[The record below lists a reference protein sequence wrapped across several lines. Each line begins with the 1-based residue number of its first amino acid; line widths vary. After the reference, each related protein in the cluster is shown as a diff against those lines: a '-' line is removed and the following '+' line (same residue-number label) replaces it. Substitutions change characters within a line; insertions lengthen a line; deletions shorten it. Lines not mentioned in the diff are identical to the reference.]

1 MSWRSI
7 DESPRRRPPKAAPS
21 PAPSGDRAFR
31 WMESA
36 AICLGSVLAHALL
49 GFILVMFYLEVRL
62 EPEQTFSVTIW
73 RDAKGKDVLR
83 IGAPEQGPPSK
94 GADLPPEP
102 PKKEE
107 PKAPPPPP
115 EVKPEPAPPPPPA
128 PEPVVKA
135 PEPVAPPPPTP
146 EPEGG
151 VKDPQPP
158 GPATIGAGASA
169 GAPKSDTPGVAKASA
184 SEGDVTEAD
193 IDRDPT
199 AAIRRRRAGTLS
211 SLQGGSRR
219 DIVVVTGSYDHIQEV
234 LDRLE
239 IPYSIIDPEQLPRT
253 DLSSCKLLL
262 VNCHNSYAS
271 GMFRIGETGPLQ
283 KEIDDLEAKEAALTR
298 RVQETKDKRKVFE
311 YGIELFKVTSQLSA
325 SREQLAA
332 VTGATRVV
340 ENIRKFVASGG
351 YLFTSD
357 WGLSI
362 LERAFPGTVKNGG
375 NIGPR
380 TVSLRPHAGVK
391 GGLLDEVFYE
401 GPKTGTVVSRKL
413 LWEVDSGSYAI
424 RIEKPTV
431 EVLVETP
438 DVLRHSAVAVAFTPE
453 KSSGKVLHILSHFE
467 KQATKQGDY
476 ALQNLLV
483 NFLAERAKK

>member
-7 DESPRRRPPKAAPS
+7 DESPRRRRPKPPPAAP
-21 PAPSGDRAFR
+21 PTGDRAFR
-31 WMESA
+31 WMEST
-36 AICLGSVLAHALL
+36 AICLGSVLAHAIL

-73 RDAKGKDVLR
+73 RDAKGKDVLK

-94 GADLPPEP
+94 GSELPPEP
-102 PKKEE
+102 AKVEE
-107 PKAPPPPP
+107 PK
-115 EVKPEPAPPPPPA
+115 PPPA
-128 PEPVVKA
+128 PEPKAEPAPAPPPVPEPVPKA
-135 PEPVAPPPPTP
+135 PEPIPPPPKP

-151 VKDPQPP
+151 VKEPQPAA
-158 GPATIGAGASA
+158 PAAIGAGASA
-169 GAPKSDTPGVAKASA
+169 ASPKSDTPGAARPA
-184 SEGDVTEAD
+184 AQETDITDAD
-193 IDRDPT
+193 IDKDPT

-211 SLQGGSRR
+211 SLRGGSHG

-239 IPYSIIDPEQLPRT
+239 IPYSSIDPEDLPRFN
-253 DLSSCKLLL
+253 LSSCKLLL

-271 GMFRIGETGPLQ
+271 GLFRLGDTGPME
-283 KEIDDLEAKEAALTR
+283 KEIETLEAKEAAYTR

-311 YGIELFKVTSQLSA
+311 YGIELFKVSAQLSA
-325 SREQLAA
+325 LRDQLAGT
-332 VTGATRVV
+332 TGATKVV

-362 LERAFPGTVKNGG
+362 LERSFPGTVKNGG

-380 TVSLRPHAGVK
+380 TVTLRPRDGVK
-391 GGLLDEVFYE
+391 SPLLDEVFYD

-413 LWEVDSGSYAI
+413 LWEIDSGSYAI
-424 RIEKPTV
+424 RVEKPSV

-438 DVLRHSAVAVAFTPE
+438 DVSRHSAVAVAFTPD
-453 KSSGKVLHILSHFE
+453 KSSGKVLHILSHFQR
-467 KQATKQGDY
+467 QATRQGDY

-483 NFLAERAKK
+483 NFLAERSKK